1 MDQTPKGIPE
11 EVTGVAMEEIKAAP
25 PISVEP
31 VPEELRP
38 VVDKSAQ
45 PPPCEATEGVDIL
58 DFLVQ

>member
-1 MDQTPKGIPE
+1 MMDQTPKGIPK
-11 EVTGVAMEEIKAAP
+11 EVTGVPIEEMKAAP

-45 PPPCEATEGVDIL
+45 PPPL
-58 DFLVQ
+58 

>member
-1 MDQTPKGIPE
+1 MMDQTPKGIPE
-11 EVTGVAMEEIKAAP
+11 EVTGVATEEMKAAP

-45 PPPCEATEGVDIL
+45 PPPL
-58 DFLVQ
+58 

>member
-1 MDQTPKGIPE
+1 MMDQTPKGIPE
-11 EVTGVAMEEIKAAP
+11 EATTGVATEEMKAAP

-45 PPPCEATEGVDIL
+45 PPPL
-58 DFLVQ
+58 